1 MYNKLANSIL
11 TSTVWMESDTT
22 RLVWLT
28 LLAMSDKNGEVQA
41 SVPGLANV
49 ARVSVD
55 KCREAIGVFL
65 SPDPDSRTKDDEG
78 RRLEEI
84 DGGWF
89 LINHPKYR
97 DLASDDDRKQ
107 KAAIRQKRFRDRQ
120 AKKSNAPVTL
130 ESHQKPHTDTDTDTE
145 KKKKDASAKRF
156 IPPSVDDVKAYC
168 EERGNKVD
176 ASSFIDHYA
185 ANGWMRGKSKI
196 KDWKAC
202 VRTWETPK
210 PNGTTVT
217 ASIWPEIVAHLGR
230 IDPYKDYS
238 EGIAAKFGDKALAAV
253 KSIGVPNINQANEY
267 QASVLAKRFGE
278 LMNADV

>member
-55 KCREAIGVFL
+55 KCREAIEVFL
-65 SPDPDSRTKDDEG
+65 SPDLDSRTKDDEG

-120 AKKSNAPVTL
+120 AKKSNAPVTPEL
-130 ESHQKPHTDTDTDTE
+130 RQKPHTDTDTDT
-145 KKKKDASAKRF
+145 A
-156 IPPSVDDVKAYC
+156 IPGARAISGMSN
-168 EERGNKVD
+168 R
-176 ASSFIDHYA
+176 SF
-185 ANGWMRGKSKI
+185 
-196 KDWKAC
+196 
-202 VRTWETPK
+202 
-210 PNGTTVT
+210 
-217 ASIWPEIVAHLGR
+217 
-230 IDPYKDYS
+230 
-238 EGIAAKFGDKALAAV
+238 
-253 KSIGVPNINQANEY
+253 
-267 QASVLAKRFGE
+267 
-278 LMNADV
+278 